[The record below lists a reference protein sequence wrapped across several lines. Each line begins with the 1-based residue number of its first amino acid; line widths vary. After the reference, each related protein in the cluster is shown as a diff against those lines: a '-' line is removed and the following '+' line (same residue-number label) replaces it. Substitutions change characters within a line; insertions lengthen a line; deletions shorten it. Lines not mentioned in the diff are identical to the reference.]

1 MLLQEL
7 LRDKSRKVHSIRPQA
22 TLNDAVAELVRYNIG
37 SLLVCESSGD
47 GFATRLVGI
56 VTERD
61 VLRAL
66 AVHAERTGSLPVS
79 EVMTRELVTASPQ
92 DTIGEIMG
100 LMTDRRIRH
109 LPVLDEGRLVGI
121 ISIGDVV
128 KAQHDQFALENHY
141 LKSYINS

>member
-1 MLLQEL
+1 MLLQDV
-7 LRDKSRKVHSIRPQA
+7 LRGKSQKVYSIRPQA
-22 TLNDAVAELVRYNIG
+22 TLGDAVADLVRYNIG

-47 GFATRLVGI
+47 GFATRLIGI

-66 AVHAERTGSLPVS
+66 AVHKGGAGGLRVS
-79 EVMTRELVTASPQ
+79 EVMTREVITAGPQ
-92 DTIGEIMG
+92 DTVGEIMG
-100 LMTDRRIRH
+100 LMTERRIRH
-109 LPVLDEGRLVGI
+109 LPVTEEGQLLGI

-128 KAQHDQFALENHY
+128 KAQHDQFAMENHY